1 MKTLSRQSKK
11 RNSGIATGI
20 AALMTVAAM
29 AGSAV
34 PASASGLSQ
43 LLGRDGK
50 GRQSDKNTM
59 RNLGIGLGA
68 AAAYSALKGKG
79 TQALVLGAGAAY
91 SAKKYEDARKAQS
104 KENNREN
111 RRYRYNNGNGN
122 RDGYRYSYRNRRDSE
137 HHDNRRHDS

>member
-1 MKTLSRQSKK
+1 MNTISTK
-11 RNSGIATGI
+11 RNSGIAAGI

-34 PASASGLSQ
+34 PASASGLSK
-43 LLGRDGK
+43 LLGQDSK
-50 GRQSDKNTM
+50 SRQGDKNNM

-79 TQALVLGAGAAY
+79 TQAVVLGAGAAY

-104 KENNREN
+104 NENSREN
-111 RRYRYNNGNGN
+111 HRYRY
-122 RDGYRYSYRNRRDSE
+122 SRNKDR
-137 HHDNRRHDS
+137 DNRGTASNRPNYSRSR